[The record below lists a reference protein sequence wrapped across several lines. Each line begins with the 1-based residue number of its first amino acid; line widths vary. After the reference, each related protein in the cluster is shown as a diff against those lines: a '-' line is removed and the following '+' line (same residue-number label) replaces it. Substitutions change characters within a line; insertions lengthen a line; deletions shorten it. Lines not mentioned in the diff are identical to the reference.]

1 MKIFSDKIRYFKIT
15 YGGKIERF
23 FYYTCDF
30 FKFRYNIYLGTGF
43 IFHYYGP
50 KLQFKHFRE
59 IKTYYFKI
67 TRGVNPFTQ
76 NYFKNRLTFV
86 LYL

>member
-1 MKIFSDKIRYFKIT
+1 MFSDKIRYFKIAR
-15 YGGKIERF
+15 GGKIERF
-23 FYYTCDF
+23 FLLYLQF
-30 FKFRYNIYLGTGF
+30 FKFRYNIYLGTGS
-43 IFHYYGP
+43 IFGYYGH

-67 TRGVNPFTQ
+67 ARGINNFTQ